1 MKITL
6 EDALSLLSKYA
17 EERTPILAAFVTPS
31 VSVARVTGTIRVSIV
46 DGVPPHLIVGKGD
59 GTSDQIKFRLSDCVF
74 EYGDFRD
81 ADAED
86 CGAHKFEG
94 FLVVGSKN
102 GDTLSLFEPKR

>member
-17 EERTPILAAFVTPS
+17 VERTPVLAAFVTPS

-46 DGVPPHLIVGKGD
+46 DGVPPHLIVGKED

-86 CGAHKFEG
+86 FGAHKYEG

-102 GDTLSLFEPKR
+102 GDTLSLFEPKS

>member
-17 EERTPILAAFVTPS
+17 VERTPVLAVFVTPS
-31 VSVARVTGTIRVSIV
+31 VSVARVTGTIRVSIG
-46 DGVPPHLIVGKGD
+46 DRIPPHLIVGKED

-86 CGAHKFEG
+86 FGAHKFEG

-102 GDTLSLFEPKR
+102 GDTLSLFEPKS